1 MIEIFLFSKINNND
15 NNNNKEN
22 LEKKHEIFINNN
34 ITNDNQFNNDNINNN
49 NNEIT
54 TTQLYQNLIICGHT
68 SGIISIWNPV
78 NDNNFIQKKG
88 QIPVAKSAI
97 NKIYYQQIPNEK
109 DFLYICCSDGFV
121 QKFSFEAGQVILTS
135 QKFETEIMDIKLV
148 NDYDKTN
155 MLIISLKNGN
165 LKVLDL
171 NLQFLF
177 EIPSRF
183 KYNNTRYVISLN
195 NPLTAKDNTKG
206 DLLLI
211 TEGIHLDMFTW
222 IKPGI
227 VNINN
232 NHNNKE
238 QNYGNNNNEQ
248 MKMQFQP
255 PFGQRFQFQG
265 FQ

>member
-1 MIEIFLFSKINNND
+1 MFSKINNND

-88 QIPVAKSAI
+88 QIPISKSAI

-109 DFLYICCSDGFV
+109 DYLYICCSDGLV
-121 QKFSFEAGQVILTS
+121 QKFSFEIGQVVLTS
-135 QKFETEIMDIKLV
+135 QKYETEIMDIKLV
-148 NDYDKTN
+148 SDYDKKNT
-155 MLIISLKNGN
+155 LIISLKNGA

-171 NLQFLF
+171 NLNFLF
-177 EIPSRF
+177 DIPSRF
-183 KYNNTRYVISLN
+183 KYTNVRYVISLP
-195 NPLTAKDNTKG
+195 NPESTQDNKKG

-211 TEGIHLDMFTW
+211 SEGNHLDMFTQ
-222 IKPGI
+222 IKTETI
-227 VNINN
+227 KIN
-232 NHNNKE
+232 NNKE
-238 QNYGNNNNEQ
+238 QNQSNDVQ
-248 MKMQFQP
+248 MQFQP
-255 PFGQRFQFQG
+255 PEPSQGNNFGQRFQFKG